1 MAKELEAK
9 SVEHDGSFSDIR
21 ADMEAVKMNLSLI
34 SRQTSSMPGRLS
46 ECKID
51 FLNNYVSGR
60 ESPIA

>member
-34 SRQTSSMPGRLS
+34 SR
-46 ECKID
+46 
-51 FLNNYVSGR
+51 
-60 ESPIA
+60 